1 MEIIYQQIYQR
12 SEILIRKQI
21 EIAEQVSRLEAEK
34 RGVAIELD
42 AAIKYL
48 QTRISDGSVRAAIQ
62 KLHQLKKDLTTNKR
76 QRTVEAKAHIVIK
89 ILQEHGAE
97 GLDSNEILALVPSY
111 KVELSRK
118 YLTAILVKLRKNGM
132 IVRTGRKVFVTDP
145 GGGQRTR
152 VVAANGDTLRKEAAH
167 A

>member
-1 MEIIYQQIYQR
+1 MEIIYQQMYQR
-12 SEILIRKQI
+12 SEILIRKQV
-21 EIAEQVSRLEAEK
+21 EIAEEVQKLEAEK
-34 RGVAIELD
+34 RGIALELE

-48 QTRISDGSVRAAIQ
+48 QTRIRDGSVRAAIQ

-76 QRTVEAKAHIVIK
+76 ARTIEAKSHLVIR
-89 ILQEHGAE
+89 ILQQHGAE
-97 GLDSNEILALVPSY
+97 GLDTNEILALVPSY

-132 IVRTGRKVFVTDP
+132 VSKTGRKFFVTEP
-145 GGGQRTR
+145 RTTPR
-152 VVAANGDTLRKEAAH
+152 TINVFNGELRGKEAAH